1 METNHNYRGRK
12 TVMWEEMGG
21 QGRGRMGGRQTGTGT
36 CKGLPGTA
44 AKGGVGAF
52 SKSPRKVLGLL
63 RPELIFNSVLNTVG
77 RPQAF
82 RPQSG
87 QQRFCFSFVSN
98 QSRIEEIKIK
108 RAETADSVIRLQF
121 RMEQQVY
128 CQDQIYSRLLEKA
141 REDANS
147 LGKTASLQFPLSNDV
162 ASVSSITEIGV
173 HLNAYFL
180 VSAGA
185 RGSAVRRVPARVPAG
200 AVSMAVCWPSRAA
213 VACSTPSALINCSS
227 IISSIILR

>member
-1 METNHNYRGRK
+1 FLLCVFNSFDLCLHFTDVLFFIWLEIVRQTFVDTARNHFGEFSNLNK
-12 TVMWEEMGG
+12 TV
-21 QGRGRMGGRQTGTGT
+21 
-36 CKGLPGTA
+36 
-44 AKGGVGAF
+44 
-52 SKSPRKVLGLL
+52 
-63 RPELIFNSVLNTVG
+63 
-77 RPQAF
+77 
-82 RPQSG
+82 
-87 QQRFCFSFVSN
+87 

-180 VSAGA
+180 ETSNRLANQIPFIIQYFMLQENSDYLQKAMMQMLQEREHYTWLLQEQSETAAKRQFLKEKIYRLTQA
-185 RGSAVRRVPARVPAG
+185 R
-200 AVSMAVCWPSRAA
+200 RALYKFS
-213 VACSTPSALINCSS
+213 C
-227 IISSIILR
+227 